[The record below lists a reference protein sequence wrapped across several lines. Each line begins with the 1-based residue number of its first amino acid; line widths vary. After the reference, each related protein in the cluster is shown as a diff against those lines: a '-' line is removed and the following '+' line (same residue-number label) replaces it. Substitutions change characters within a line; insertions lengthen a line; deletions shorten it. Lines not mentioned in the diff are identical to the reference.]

1 MQELSLR
8 RRRHGVPEWKGRSVE
23 LQLGSYEIDDATV
36 VEVGGEL
43 DALSAPELDQY
54 MEATVNQKPRVVV
67 LDLSGVDF
75 MDSSGLGICIKS
87 LKRVS
92 DAGGQMLLV
101 VTTPR
106 VMRVLEITGIDQSIP
121 VAPSVDEALTLVTS
135 EEDF

>member
-1 MQELSLR
+1 M
-8 RRRHGVPEWKGRSVE
+8 E